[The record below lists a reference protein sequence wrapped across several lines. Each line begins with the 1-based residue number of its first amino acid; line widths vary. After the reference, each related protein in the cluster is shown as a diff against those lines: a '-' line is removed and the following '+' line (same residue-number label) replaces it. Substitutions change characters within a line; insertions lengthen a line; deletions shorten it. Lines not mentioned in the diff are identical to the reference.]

1 MVPPQFMKGR
11 LGAPKFKSLKR
22 TIPDEEIVADRA
34 KRVKSQGK
42 YSFLE
47 FPCMYLLHSEKV
59 LKI

>member
-42 YSFLE
+42 Y
-47 FPCMYLLHSEKV
+47 
-59 LKI
+59 KITF